1 MSSRVLAAL
10 PFLLMARTGLA
21 EAPGPSA
28 PTLTVKGSDTVGGE
42 LGPALARAFEATSPG
57 ASVRWEGLGSATAVP
72 GLLDGSA
79 DLGASSRSVSA
90 QELAQAKRAGIELRE
105 YVLGYDGIAVIVH
118 PSNGVRALTV
128 DQLSALFSGK
138 VRSWRELGGPDL
150 APAIYS
156 RPSYSGTHSFF
167 KAKVL
172 RKGAPDAA
180 GEFAPGTTFTEHS
193 EALLAAVAENP
204 AAVGYLG
211 MGWARPGVSMLAV
224 STGQGAA
231 PVKPTA
237 DSVRSGSYPISR
249 PLLLYTRGEP
259 QGELRRFLQF
269 ILAGEGR
276 KLVSEHGFIPG
287 DVPAPLQRVAATELA
302 PARVGPP
309 RVGRI
314 YFQSGSAAVGPE
326 AERFLGFAASQIRAR
341 GAPVLLIGHADSQG
355 RPEENLRLARRRA
368 EAVADELVRRGVP
381 RRALAIEARG
391 ADVPLATNDTQA
403 GRRANRRVDVE
414 IAADPARGSGGSA
427 TLGDAPRP

>member
-1 MSSRVLAAL
+1 MSPRVLVAL
-10 PFLLMARTGLA
+10 LFFLLMAQTGLA
-21 EAPGPSA
+21 EGPRPSA
-28 PTLTVKGSDTVGGE
+28 ATLSVKGSDTVGGE
-42 LGPALARAFEATSPG
+42 LGPALARAFEATSPS

-79 DLGASSRSVSA
+79 DLGASSRPVNA

-128 DQLSALFSGK
+128 AQLSALFSGK

-172 RKGAPDAA
+172 RKGATEAA
-180 GEFAPGTTFTEHS
+180 EFAPGTTFVERS
-193 EALLAAVAENP
+193 EALLAAVSENP

-211 MGWARPGVSMLAV
+211 MGWARPGVSVPSV
-224 STGQGAA
+224 STRQGAA
-231 PVKPTA
+231 PVKATA

-276 KLVSEHGFIPG
+276 RLISEHGFIPG
-287 DVPAPLQRVAATELA
+287 DVPALLQRVAATEPA
-302 PARVGPP
+302 PARSGPP

-326 AERFLGFAASQIRAR
+326 AERFLNLAAGQIRAR
-341 GAPVLLIGHADSQG
+341 GTQVLLIGHADSQG

-368 EAVADELVRRGVP
+368 EVVADELARRGVP

-403 GRRANRRVDVE
+403 GRRANRRVDLE
-414 IAADPARGSGGSA
+414 IAVDAARDSGGSA
-427 TLGDAPRP
+427 TLGEAPRP